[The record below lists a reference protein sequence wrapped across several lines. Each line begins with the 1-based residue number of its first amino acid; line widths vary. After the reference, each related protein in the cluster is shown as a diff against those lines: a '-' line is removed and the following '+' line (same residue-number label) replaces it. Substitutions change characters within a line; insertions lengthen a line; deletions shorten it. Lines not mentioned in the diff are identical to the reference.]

1 MSTRIDGI
9 GRIGGALPLDRGG
22 FRLDGF
28 GTGGVSFADTLKQAL
43 GDVVDLQDAA
53 QDAIGAFVRGE
64 PVELH
69 QVMAA
74 AEEAGIALDMLIEL
88 RNKVTDAYRTVI
100 NMQS

>member
-1 MSTRIDGI
+1 MSTPIGGI
-9 GRIGGALPLDRGG
+9 GQIGGA
-22 FRLDGF
+22 RLDG
-28 GTGGVSFADTLKQAL
+28 GGIRLDAFAPGESSFANTLKQAI
-43 GDVVDLQDAA
+43 GDISNLQEEAT
-53 QDAIGAFVRGE
+53 DAIGAFVRGE

-74 AEEAGIALDMLIEL
+74 VEEAGIALDLLIEL